1 MTVFIIHINH
11 KSRIFLRALELWR
24 AAQKQVEIEQTETFD
39 YKGNKG
45 FEKRV
50 KIHKTEYHEMQIQ
63 VNTSDIQGFACHNYF
78 ENSRI
83 LRQIQTLQVR
93 KSGNKYWSNRE
104 IEMIGMQ
111 EIIRATAIMSLIT
124 SITGNIVVS
133 SFSLLIFNLLTQ
145 QQISIV
151 HEYNE

>member
-1 MTVFIIHINH
+1 M
-11 KSRIFLRALELWR
+11 ELWR
-24 AAQKQVEIEQTETFD
+24 AAQKQVEIEKTETFD

-63 VNTSDIQGFACHNYF
+63 VKASSIAGQFGLIHLKCF
-78 ENSRI
+78 RI
-83 LRQIQTLQVR
+83 LKQTQTLPVR
-93 KSGNKYWSNRE
+93 KSGNKYWNSRE
-104 IEMIGMQ
+104 IGMIEMP
-111 EIIRATAIMSLIT
+111 EIIRATATMSQIT

-145 QQISIV
+145 QQIRNLATTNNNQ
-151 HEYNE
+151 YNPYMEFVM